1 MELLCLYQPKDIQAG
16 SANMTLKT
24 LKLSWGEATSAET
37 KIYVDASIYNPNN
50 YPITIKKINYA
61 MEMNGIRT
69 GEGVAYNQAV
79 IEAKTDRNVSF
90 TANMNNTMLND

>member
-1 MELLCLYQPKDIQAG
+1 MLRDIVCPISYNTVTHTPLMELLGLNQPKNINVG

-50 YPITIKKINYA
+50 YPIIIKRGKLHDGD
-61 MEMNGIRT
+61 ERHQNGRRD
-69 GEGVAYNQAV
+69 GV
-79 IEAKTDRNVSF
+79 
-90 TANMNNTMLND
+90 